1 MDIYKLFTIAQL
13 LTQLIFVSVSLV
25 RENFRGLRVNLKTQ
39 NLNLG
44 DVSQF
49 HRENLPLLN
58 NVCKRMTLF
67 WACHGTSYHE
77 LIL

>member
-1 MDIYKLFTIAQL
+1 MDISKLFTNAQL
-13 LTQLIFVSVSLV
+13 LAQVIFVSVSLV
-25 RENFRGLRVNLKTQ
+25 RENLRGLRENLKTQ
-39 NLNLG
+39 NPNLG

-58 NVCKRMTLF
+58 NVCTRMILF

>member
-1 MDIYKLFTIAQL
+1 MDIYKLFTFAQL
-13 LTQLIFVSVSLV
+13 LTLVIFVSVSLM
-25 RENFRGLRVNLKTQ
+25 RENLRGLRVNLKTQ
-39 NLNLG
+39 NPNLG

-58 NVCKRMTLF
+58 NVCTRMTLF
-67 WACHGTSYHE
+67 WACHGTSYHG